1 MTSDN
6 KKARTLEGK
15 VVKNK
20 MNKTAVVA
28 VIRRVKHKIG
38 KTITLT
44 TRLKVHDD
52 KNECGV
58 GDRVLISECRP
69 ISKDKSWQL
78 VSIVEKHR
86 D

>member
-28 VIRRVKHKIG
+28 VIR
-38 KTITLT
+38 
-44 TRLKVHDD
+44 
-52 KNECGV
+52 
-58 GDRVLISECRP
+58 
-69 ISKDKSWQL
+69 
-78 VSIVEKHR
+78 
-86 D
+86 